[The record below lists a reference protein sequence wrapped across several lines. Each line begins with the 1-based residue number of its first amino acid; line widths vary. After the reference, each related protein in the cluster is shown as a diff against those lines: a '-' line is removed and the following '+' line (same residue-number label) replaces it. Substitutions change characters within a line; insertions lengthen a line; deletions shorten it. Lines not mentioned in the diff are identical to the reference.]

1 MTVNQFEKL
10 LDIFKHRLIK
20 ISPRKPLSPEFRLVM
35 TLYYLAHGPS
45 MQVVAWSFCVS
56 KSTVSNVIRET
67 CAVIWDELSP
77 IYLKPPTT
85 EEWEIKATEFWYR
98 WNLPNCF
105 GAMDGKHIT
114 IQAPKKSGSQY
125 FNYKK
130 TFSIVL
136 MAVCDA
142 FYLFTLV
149 DVGAFGSQS
158 DGGIFKESAFG
169 KAMDNNELGLPGS
182 TNLRGTNIAFPYFV
196 AADEA
201 FPLKHYI
208 MRPYPGTNLSEKQQ
222 IFNYRLSRARR
233 VIENTFGIL
242 ASRWRILHTNI
253 IASVSTIERIVC
265 ATLCLHNFVKIEE
278 LSSKQRYYCPD
289 NYVDRYDDS
298 GCVILGDWRVNCP
311 QIDELGRTGT
321 NRSTRADID
330 LRNTLADY
338 LVSPEGKVDWQY
350 NYVKRGSF

>member
-10 LDIFKHRLIK
+10 LDIVKHRLIK

-114 IQAPKKSGSQY
+114 IQAPKKSGS
-125 FNYKK
+125 
-130 TFSIVL
+130 
-136 MAVCDA
+136 
-142 FYLFTLV
+142 
-149 DVGAFGSQS
+149 
-158 DGGIFKESAFG
+158 
-169 KAMDNNELGLPGS
+169 

-242 ASRWRILHTNI
+242 ASRWRILHT
-253 IASVSTIERIVC
+253 IV
-265 ATLCLHNFVKIEE
+265 T
-278 LSSKQRYYCPD
+278 
-289 NYVDRYDDS
+289 
-298 GCVILGDWRVNCP
+298 
-311 QIDELGRTGT
+311 
-321 NRSTRADID
+321 
-330 LRNTLADY
+330 
-338 LVSPEGKVDWQY
+338 
-350 NYVKRGSF
+350 